1 MFSRGTGDIGKTYS
15 EVSQP
20 SEMELFANIIH
31 SWKPPTIIRKQ
42 LHLRCLTEFWIHPHT
57 GKCTRLKPSSTQ
69 KCIKQICLPC
79 SPDNSA
85 STHIVVNASEILVAI
100 VVFLKS
106 QNILLFFPPCYI
118 LWHNFV
124 NHHPE
129 NHCQE

>member
-1 MFSRGTGDIGKTYS
+1 MVSRGTEEIGKTYS
-15 EVSQP
+15 EASHA

-42 LHLRCLTEFWIHPHT
+42 LHLRCLTEFWIHLHT
-57 GKCTRLKPSSTQ
+57 GKCTRIKPSPTQ

-85 STHIVVNASEILVAI
+85 STHIVVNASEILAAI
-100 VVFLKS
+100 AVFPKIFCFS
-106 QNILLFFPPCYI
+106 SHHAI
-118 LWHNFV
+118 LWQNFV